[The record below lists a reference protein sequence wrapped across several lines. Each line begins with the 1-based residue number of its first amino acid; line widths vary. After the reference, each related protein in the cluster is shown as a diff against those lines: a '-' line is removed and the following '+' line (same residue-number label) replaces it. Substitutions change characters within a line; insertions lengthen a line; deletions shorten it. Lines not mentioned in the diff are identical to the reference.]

1 MNNNALTIKPLTP
14 STWQMIQSIAPI
26 MHTCRL
32 FGVSSEHQAAAIMLK
47 GYELGLSL
55 TASFEFIHVVQGKPT
70 LSPRGTLALI
80 MQSPD
85 FGEMKVEDS
94 PNECKVFMKRKNGF
108 EYQLTFTLDDA
119 KKAGLIKPDSG
130 WSKYPANMLRWRAV
144 GFCADV
150 VFPDVIGGMKRAD
163 EMGANI
169 TPEGDIIEGNWQ
181 VYTEPA
187 KPDPLTILL
196 GTYTPEQ
203 ILAVCEDGKLP
214 TTEDEI
220 ALVIERLEDQNDRQ

>member
-1 MNNNALTIKPLTP
+1 MTNALTIKPLTP

-32 FGVSSEHQAAAIMLK
+32 FGINSEHQAAAIMLK

-80 MQSPD
+80 LQSPD
-85 FGEMKVEDS
+85 FGEMKIEDS
-94 PNECKVFMKRKNGF
+94 PDGCSVWMKRKNGF
-108 EYQLTFTLDDA
+108 EYTSEFTLEDA
-119 KKAGLIKPDSG
+119 KKAGVVKPGSG
-130 WSKYPANMLRWRAV
+130 WESYPKNMLRWRAV

-163 EMGANI
+163 EMGASI
-169 TPEGDIIEGNWQ
+169 TPEGDVIEGNWQ
-181 VYTEPA
+181 VYTEQP
-187 KPDPLTILL
+187 KVDPLSTLL
-196 GTYTPEQ
+196 ATYTPEQ
-203 ILAVCEDGKLP
+203 ILAVCEDGVLP
-214 TTEDEI
+214 QSEEEI
-220 ALVIERLEDQNDRQ
+220 ALVIEKLEGQNA